1 MERFEYIQGK
11 KSQLDRIMLFN
22 GIAVK
27 FEDVAKMCIF
37 FMDNEDN
44 LYPPSKGLKGAEM
57 FKDYIIEVLET
68 RNIPQDSKYQIKK
81 INKK

>member
-81 INKK
+81 NK